1 VNGKGVDFCEG
12 IQVYSNTALKNVIQ
26 LVISTAN
33 YQSLKLLCLLFFF
46 LKTLNKTYW
55 LKNQLQKNDHYTDRK
70 HDVATVPKAPLDLGA
85 IAISLSILLIYLHP
99 DRVKDSGV

>member
-1 VNGKGVDFCEG
+1 MFT
-12 IQVYSNTALKNVIQ
+12 I
-26 LVISTAN
+26 
-33 YQSLKLLCLLFFF
+33 FFF